1 MSRLQ
6 RTFSLSD
13 LESQVS
19 AGAANFRLNGG
30 KEIDKNFKLPSRI
43 SNWLIRNNL
52 NIDVWM
58 FIILILILISF
69 ILIVCLFFKTGILL
83 FIIFSSVF
91 IFLIYIVID
100 YRGRRASSLKEL
112 QMEEFIIGLTGNLYS
127 NPNLLLA
134 IQKTVI
140 DVEDPLK
147 KEFGAIVDDCRRGLN
162 LKEAFENFL
171 LKNRSKLIQ
180 VVITGLVAA
189 NDKGG
194 DLIGFLKD
202 QLDYLRERKNLNS
215 YIRILSTGPR
225 YTSYI
230 IAVLPLLVIIVS
242 MFINRELSSLFVS
255 GAGLFVLIYVCISYS
270 VGFLL
275 INKIVN
281 ISDQSDKNI
290 S

>member
-13 LESQVS
+13 LGSQVS
-19 AGAANFRLNGG
+19 AGTANFRLNGG
-30 KEIDKNFKLPSRI
+30 KEIDKNFKLASRI

-69 ILIVCLFFKTGILL
+69 ILIVCLFFKIGILL
-83 FIIFSSVF
+83 FIIFSSAF

-147 KEFGAIVDDCRRGLN
+147 KEFGAIIDDCRRGLN